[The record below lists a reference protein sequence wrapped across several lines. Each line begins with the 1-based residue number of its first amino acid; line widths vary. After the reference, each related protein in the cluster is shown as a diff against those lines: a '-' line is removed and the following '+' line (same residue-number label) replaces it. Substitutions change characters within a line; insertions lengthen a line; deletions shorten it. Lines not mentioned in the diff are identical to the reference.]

1 MKISDIKDK
10 IQEEY
15 LKEVMQDYTNPRNV
29 EWRNAMRALA
39 KDGADELESYVWSDI
54 TELEYH
60 KDKYYDAIG
69 YITYLHND
77 EILDIMKK
85 EMDMND
91 AEFDAYIEEFLKHYD
106 EDEITYRYI
115 VDDYAFDN
123 EYWFDDAVA
132 AFADKVYFDF

>member
-1 MKISDIKDK
+1 MKIDDIKDK

-15 LKEVMQDYTNPRNV
+15 LTDVMQAYTNPRNV
-29 EWRNAMRALA
+29 EGRNAMRALA
-39 KDGADELESYVWSDI
+39 DEDASELESFIWSDL

-69 YITYLHND
+69 YITSVYND
-77 EILDIMKK
+77 EILDIMKE

-91 AEFDAYIEEFLKHYD
+91 EEFDAYIERLLRSYD

-123 EYWFDDAVA
+123 YYWFDDAVHE
-132 AFADKVYFDF
+132 FADKVYFDY

>member
-1 MKISDIKDK
+1 MKIDDIKDK

-15 LKEVMQDYTNPRNV
+15 LTDVMQAYTNPRNV
-29 EWRNAMRALA
+29 EWRNAMCALA
-39 KDGADELESYVWSDI
+39 EEDASDLESFIWSDL

-69 YITYLHND
+69 YITSVYND
-77 EILDIMKK
+77 EILDIMKE

-91 AEFDAYIEEFLKHYD
+91 EEFDAYIERLLRSYD

-123 EYWFDDAVA
+123 FYWFDDAVHE
-132 AFADKVYFDF
+132 FADKVYFDY